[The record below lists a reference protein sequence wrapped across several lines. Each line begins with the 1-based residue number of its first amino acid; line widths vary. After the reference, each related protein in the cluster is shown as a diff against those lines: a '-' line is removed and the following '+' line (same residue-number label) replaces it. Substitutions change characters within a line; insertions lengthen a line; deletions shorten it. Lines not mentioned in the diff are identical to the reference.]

1 MESGECCHSMVHVY
15 LPGVEQKKRVW
26 GWALK
31 MGERVVV
38 SRRGGG
44 RGVVGQ
50 AHVGLQGPGSALLL
64 KVCGRCT
71 VGILFFKLHMYVITF

>member
-1 MESGECCHSMVHVY
+1 
-15 LPGVEQKKRVW
+15 
-26 GWALK
+26 

-44 RGVVGQ
+44 KGVVGQ